1 MEYINTNIIS
11 ITTIILFVT
20 CYLRKIVGLIIGIS
34 IIVIFNIVFYKMHNY
49 IIKDYI
55 WFLLILFLLV
65 YLSTSIIKLTTKKIN
80 FNTIITKRMFVI
92 PQLLILTGVLIY
104 DYINRIR
111 VIYQDKIIFYILLII
126 SLLIGIILGWF
137 TFSNILLD
145 KYECESIMNKVDG
158 LEQSFDCSPITEE

>member
-1 MEYINTNIIS
+1 MEYINNKIVS

-34 IIVIFNIVFYKMHNY
+34 IIIIFNIIA
-49 IIKDYI
+49 IINSKPNDI
-55 WFLLILFLLV
+55 CFLLILFLFV

-104 DYINRIR
+104 NYRI
-111 VIYQDKIIFYILLII
+111 IDEKTILFYILSII
-126 SLLIGIILGWF
+126 SILIGIILGWL